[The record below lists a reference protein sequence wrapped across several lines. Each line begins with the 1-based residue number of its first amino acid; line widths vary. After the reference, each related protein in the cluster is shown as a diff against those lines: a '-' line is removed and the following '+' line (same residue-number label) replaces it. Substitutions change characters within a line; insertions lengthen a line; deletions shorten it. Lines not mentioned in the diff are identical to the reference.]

1 MSVVLVIAV
10 GLFFLRD
17 NIAKFINNAA
27 TQITGEESRPEG
39 MNKYGFYFDK
49 KYAPDGEDTFLVF
62 REDGSME
69 TIDKNGNVL
78 HSAPA
83 GYASYSSGAFTIEGY
98 TYNFSPDGKSLN
110 MAGLEIK
117 LQE

>member
-1 MSVVLVIAV
+1 MFL
-10 GLFFLRD
+10 LRD

-27 TQITGEESRPEG
+27 TQIAGEESDGRNE
-39 MNKYGFYFDK
+39 YGFYFDK

-69 TIDKNGNVL
+69 RIDENGNVL

-83 GYASYSSGAFTIEGY
+83 GYVSYSSGAITIEGW
-98 TYNFSPDGKSLN
+98 TYNFSPDGKSWD
-110 MAGLEIK
+110 MAGIEIK